1 MNKLKLLLILL
12 SAGLLS
18 ACGESTDNEMS
29 GADMQ
34 KKVDYWVAPMDPNYK
49 RDKPGKSPMGMD
61 LIPVYKEAPA
71 AKKEKKIAYWV
82 APMDA
87 NYRRDEA
94 GKSPMGMDLVP
105 VYKVQPMEKKID
117 YWVAPMDANYRRDKP
132 GKSPMGM
139 DLVPVYIQT
148 GDDAGA
154 VIISPA
160 MVQNLGVRT
169 AMVERGR
176 LGRMIDTV
184 GYVSFDESLIGHIH
198 LRIEGWIEKLY
209 VSNEG
214 ERVKKGDPLFELYSP
229 TLVNAQEEYLEAL
242 KTKNK
247 RLIRSSR
254 DRLSSLDISSDQIDK
269 LGKTRKVKQ
278 HVTFRAPQDGIVTS
292 LNASKGMFVKPATR
306 IMSLVDLS
314 KVWVQVEVFEQQTGW
329 VKQGQP
335 AEMTLSFLPGQT
347 WQGDVVYVYP
357 ELDKMTRTLRVRLQF
372 DNPDESLKPN
382 MYANVKLYSGIKQD
396 ILFVPRE
403 AIIDSGR
410 MKRVLVAKEGG
421 KFYAR
426 EVKTGIESGEYTE
439 ILDGLQEAEKVVV
452 SGQFLIDSEASLKGS
467 MSRMGD
473 GE

>member
-1 MNKLKLLLILL
+1 MKIIIIVLTVFLNFLLVACNDGTED
-12 SAGLLS
+12 SATS
-18 ACGESTDNEMS
+18 MTD
-29 GADMQ
+29 D
-34 KKVDYWVAPMDPNYK
+34 
-49 RDKPGKSPMGMD
+49 GKEID
-61 LIPVYKEAPA
+61 
-71 AKKEKKIAYWV
+71 YWV

-87 NYRRDEA
+87 NYRRDEP

-105 VYKVQPMEKKID
+105 VYKEQPMEKKID

-139 DLVPVYIQT
+139 DLVPVYVQT

-154 VIISPA
+154 VTISPA

-169 AMVERGR
+169 AMVEKGR

-242 KTKNK
+242 KSKNQ

-254 DRLSSLDISSDQIDK
+254 DRLLSLDISADQIDK
-269 LGKTRKVKQ
+269 LRKTRKVKQ
-278 HVTFRAPQDGIVTS
+278 NVTFRAPQDGIVTS
-292 LNASKGMFVKPATR
+292 LNTPQGMFVKPATR

-314 KVWVQVEVFEQQTGW
+314 KVWVQVEVFEQQVGW

-335 AEMTLSFLPGQT
+335 AEMVLSFLPGQI

-357 ELDKMTRTLRVRLQF
+357 ELDKKTRTLRVRLQF
-372 DNPDESLKPN
+372 DNLDESLKPN

-396 ILFVPRE
+396 VLFVPRE
-403 AIIDSGR
+403 AIINSGR
-410 MKRVLVAKEGG
+410 MTRVLVAKEGG

-439 ILDGLQEAEKVVV
+439 ILDGLQEGEKVVV
-452 SGQFLIDSEASLKGS
+452 SGQFLIDSEASL
-467 MSRMGD
+467 SR
-473 GE
+473 

>member
-1 MNKLKLLLILL
+1 MNKSKILLILL
-12 SAGLLS
+12 LASLIS
-18 ACGESTDNEMS
+18 ACESGDKDSDNSASMDAGKEI
-29 GADMQ
+29 
-34 KKVDYWVAPMDPNYK
+34 DYWVAPMDANYR
-49 RDKPGKSPMGMD
+49 RDQPGKSPMGMD
-61 LIPVYKEAPA
+61 LVPVYKE
-71 AKKEKKIAYWV
+71 KKAEKKIAYWV

-87 NYRRDEA
+87 NYRRDKA

-105 VYKVQPMEKKID
+105 VYEE
-117 YWVAPMDANYRRDKP
+117 
-132 GKSPMGM
+132 
-139 DLVPVYIQT
+139 T
-148 GDDAGA
+148 GDDADA

-169 AMVERGR
+169 AVVEKGR

-209 VSNEG
+209 VTNEG
-214 ERVKKGDPLFELYSP
+214 ERVIKGDPLFELYSP

-242 KTKNK
+242 KSKNP

-269 LGKTRKVKQ
+269 LRKTRKVKQ
-278 HVTFRAPQDGIVTS
+278 TVTFRAPQDGIVTS
-292 LNASKGMFVKPATR
+292 MNTPQGMFVKPATR

-314 KVWVQVEVFEQQTGW
+314 KVWVQVEVFEQQAGW
-329 VKQGQP
+329 VKEGQP
-335 AEMTLSFLPGQT
+335 AEISLSFLPGQI

-357 ELDKMTRTLRVRLQF
+357 ELDKKTRTLRVRLQF

-382 MYANVKLYSGIKQD
+382 MYADVKLYSGIKQD
-396 ILFVPRE
+396 VLFVPRE
-403 AIIDSGR
+403 AIINSGR
-410 MKRVLVAKEGG
+410 MTRVLVAKEVG

-439 ILDGLQEAEKVVV
+439 ILDGLQEGEKVVT

-467 MSRMGD
+467 LTRMSD

>member
-1 MNKLKLLLILL
+1 MNRLNIFVIVVITALF
-12 SAGLLS
+12 S
-18 ACGESTDNEMS
+18 ACESGDDKTDK
-29 GADMQ
+29 A
-34 KKVDYWVAPMDPNYK
+34 
-49 RDKPGKSPMGMD
+49 MGSD
-61 LIPVYKEAPA
+61 DG
-71 AKKEKKIAYWV
+71 KKINYWV

-87 NYRRDEA
+87 SYRRDKP

-105 VYKVQPMEKKID
+105 VYKETPAAQKEKKIA

-139 DLVPVYIQT
+139 DLVPVYEET

-154 VIISPA
+154 VTISPA

-169 AMVERGR
+169 AMTERGR

-184 GYVSFDESLIGHIH
+184 GFVSFDESLIGHIH

-214 ERVKKGDPLFELYSP
+214 ERVKMGDPLFELYSP

-242 KTKNK
+242 KSKNQ

-254 DRLSSLDISSDQIDK
+254 DRLLSLDISVDQIDK
-269 LGKTRKVKQ
+269 LRKTRKVKQ
-278 HVTFRAPQDGIVTS
+278 NVTFRAPQDGIVTS
-292 LNASKGMFVKPATR
+292 LNTPQGMFVKPATR

-314 KVWVQVEVFEQQTGW
+314 KVWVQVEIFERQASW
-329 VKQGQP
+329 VKEGQP
-335 AEMTLSFLPGQT
+335 AEMSLAFLPGQI
-347 WQGDVVYVYP
+347 WEGDVVYVYP
-357 ELDKMTRTLRVRLQF
+357 ELDKKTRTLRVRLQF

-382 MYANVKLYSGIKQD
+382 MYANVKLYTGIKEN
-396 ILFVPRE
+396 ILYVPRE

-410 MKRVLVAKEGG
+410 MTRVLIAKEGG

-439 ILDGLQEAEKVVV
+439 ILDGLQEGDKVVV

-467 MSRMGD
+467 LTRMSD

>member
-1 MNKLKLLLILL
+1 MKIIIIVFTVFLNFLLVACNDGTEN
-12 SAGLLS
+12 SATGM
-18 ACGESTDNEMS
+18 TD
-29 GADMQ
+29 D
-34 KKVDYWVAPMDPNYK
+34 
-49 RDKPGKSPMGMD
+49 GK
-61 LIPVYKEAPA
+61 E
-71 AKKEKKIAYWV
+71 
-82 APMDA
+82 
-87 NYRRDEA
+87 
-94 GKSPMGMDLVP
+94 
-105 VYKVQPMEKKID
+105 ID
-117 YWVAPMDANYRRDKP
+117 YWVAPMDANYRRDEP

-139 DLVPVYIQT
+139 DLVPVYVQT

-154 VIISPA
+154 VTISPA

-169 AMVERGR
+169 AMAEKGR

-184 GYVSFDESLIGHIH
+184 GYVSYDESLIGHIH

-209 VSNEG
+209 VANEG

-242 KTKNK
+242 KSKNQ

-254 DRLSSLDISSDQIDK
+254 DRLTSLDISSDQIDK

-292 LNASKGMFVKPATR
+292 MKTPQGMFVKPATR

-314 KVWVQVEVFEQQTGW
+314 KVWVQVEVFEQQVAW

-335 AEMTLSFLPGQT
+335 ADMSLTFLPGQT
-347 WQGDVVYVYP
+347 WSGDVVYVYP
-357 ELDKMTRTLRVRLQF
+357 ELDKKTRTLRVRLQF
-372 DNPDESLKPN
+372 DNPDEVLKPN

-396 ILFVPRE
+396 VLFVPRE
-403 AIIDSGR
+403 AIINSGR
-410 MKRVLVAKEGG
+410 MTRVLVAKEGG

-426 EVKTGIESGEYTE
+426 EVKTGIESGDYTE
-439 ILDGLQEAEKVVV
+439 ILDGLQEGEKVVV

-467 MSRMGD
+467 LTRMSD

>member
-1 MNKLKLLLILL
+1 MKKINIFVIALFT
-12 SAGLLS
+12 GLLS
-18 ACGESTDNEMS
+18 SCESGDDNAANS
-29 GADMQ
+29 AGAEQ
-34 KKVDYWVAPMDPNYK
+34 
-49 RDKPGKSPMGMD
+49 GKEID
-61 LIPVYKEAPA
+61 
-71 AKKEKKIAYWV
+71 YWV

-87 NYRRDEA
+87 NYRRDKP

-117 YWVAPMDANYRRDKP
+117 YWVAPMDANYRRDKA

-139 DLVPVYIQT
+139 DLVPVYMQT

-154 VIISPA
+154 VTISPA

-169 AMVERGR
+169 AMVEMGR

-209 VSNEG
+209 VTNEG
-214 ERVKKGDPLFELYSP
+214 ERVKKGDSLFELYSP

-242 KTKNK
+242 KSKNQ

-269 LGKTRKVKQ
+269 LRKTRKVKQ
-278 HVTFRAPQDGIVTS
+278 SVTFRAPQDGIVTS
-292 LNASKGMFVKPATR
+292 LNTPQGMFVKPATR

-314 KVWVQVEVFEQQTGW
+314 KVWVQVEVFERQVGW
-329 VKQGQP
+329 VKEGQP
-335 AEMTLSFLPGQT
+335 AEISLSFLPGQT

-357 ELDKMTRTLRVRLQF
+357 ELDKKTRTLRVRLQF

-396 ILFVPRE
+396 VLFVPRE

-410 MKRVLVAKEGG
+410 MTRVLVAKEGG

-439 ILDGLQEAEKVVV
+439 ILDGLQEGEKVVV

-467 MSRMGD
+467 LTRMGD

>member
-1 MNKLKLLLILL
+1 MKKLKLILILL

-18 ACGESTDNEMS
+18 ACGESTEGEMS
-29 GADMQ
+29 GEDME

-49 RDKPGKSPMGMD
+49 KDKPGKSPMGMD
-61 LIPVYKEAPA
+61 LIPVYKDTMT

-87 NYRRDEA
+87 NYRRDE
-94 GKSPMGMDLVP
+94 
-105 VYKVQPMEKKID
+105 
-117 YWVAPMDANYRRDKP
+117 P

-139 DLVPVYIQT
+139 DLVPVYEET

-154 VIISPA
+154 VTISPA

-169 AMVERGR
+169 AMAERGR

-209 VSNEG
+209 VTNEG
-214 ERVKKGDPLFELYSP
+214 ERVKMGDPLFELYSP

-242 KTKNK
+242 KSKNQ

-254 DRLSSLDISSDQIDK
+254 DRLSSLDISSDQIDE
-269 LGKTRKVKQ
+269 LRKTRKVKQ

-292 LNASKGMFVKPATR
+292 LNTPQGMFVKPATR

-314 KVWVQVEVFEQQTGW
+314 KVWVQVEVFEQQASW

-335 AEMTLSFLPGQT
+335 AEISLSFLPGQT
-347 WQGDVVYVYP
+347 RQGDVVYVYP
-357 ELDKMTRTLRVRLQF
+357 ELDKKTRTLRVRLQF

-396 ILFVPRE
+396 ALFVPRE
-403 AIIDSGR
+403 AIINSGR
-410 MKRVLVAKEGG
+410 MTRVLVAKEGG

-439 ILDGLQEAEKVVV
+439 ILDGLQGGEKVVI

-467 MSRMGD
+467 LTRMGD

>member
-1 MNKLKLLLILL
+1 M
-12 SAGLLS
+12 
-18 ACGESTDNEMS
+18 
-29 GADMQ
+29 
-34 KKVDYWVAPMDPNYK
+34 
-49 RDKPGKSPMGMD
+49 
-61 LIPVYKEAPA
+61 
-71 AKKEKKIAYWV
+71 KKIIIVLTVFLNFLLVACNDYTEDNATSMTDDGKEIDYWV

-87 NYRRDEA
+87 NYRRDEP

-105 VYKVQPMEKKID
+105 VYKEQPVEKKID

-139 DLVPVYIQT
+139 DLVPVYKES

-154 VIISPA
+154 VTISPA

-169 AMVERGR
+169 GMVEKGQ

-242 KTKNK
+242 KSKNQ

-254 DRLSSLDISSDQIDK
+254 DRLSSLDISDDQIDR
-269 LGKTRKVKQ
+269 LRKTRKVKQ
-278 HVTFRAPQDGIVTS
+278 NVTFRAPQDGIVTS
-292 LNASKGMFVKPATR
+292 LNTPQGMFVKPATR

-314 KVWVQVEVFEQQTGW
+314 KVWVQVEVFEQQAGW

-335 AEMTLSFLPGQT
+335 AEMSLSFSPGQT
-347 WQGDVVYVYP
+347 WKGDVVYVYP
-357 ELDKMTRTLRVRLQF
+357 ELDKKTRTLRVRLQF

-382 MYANVKLYSGIKQD
+382 MYANVKLYSGIKKD
-396 ILFVPRE
+396 VLFVPRE
-403 AIIDSGR
+403 AIINSGR
-410 MKRVLVAKEGG
+410 MTRVLAAKEGG

-439 ILDGLQEAEKVVV
+439 ILDGLQEGEKVVI

-467 MSRMGD
+467 LTRMSD

>member
-1 MNKLKLLLILL
+1 MKIIIIVLTVFLNFLLVACNDSTED
-12 SAGLLS
+12 SATS
-18 ACGESTDNEMS
+18 MTD
-29 GADMQ
+29 G
-34 KKVDYWVAPMDPNYK
+34 
-49 RDKPGKSPMGMD
+49 GKEID
-61 LIPVYKEAPA
+61 
-71 AKKEKKIAYWV
+71 YWV

-105 VYKVQPMEKKID
+105 VYKEQPMEKKID

-139 DLVPVYIQT
+139 DLVPVYKES

-154 VIISPA
+154 VTISPA

-169 AMVERGR
+169 AMVEKGR

-229 TLVNAQEEYLEAL
+229 TL
-242 KTKNK
+242 
-247 RLIRSSR
+247 
-254 DRLSSLDISSDQIDK
+254 DISDDQIDK
-269 LGKTRKVKQ
+269 LRKTRKVKQ
-278 HVTFRAPQDGIVTS
+278 NVTFRAPQDGIVTS
-292 LNASKGMFVKPATR
+292 LNTPQGMFVKPATR

-314 KVWVQVEVFEQQTGW
+314 KVWVQVEVFEQQVGW

-335 AEMTLSFLPGQT
+335 AEMVLSFLPGQI

-357 ELDKMTRTLRVRLQF
+357 ELDKKTRTLRVRLQF
-372 DNPDESLKPN
+372 DNPEESLKPN

-396 ILFVPRE
+396 VLFVPRE
-403 AIIDSGR
+403 AIINSGR
-410 MKRVLVAKEGG
+410 MTRVLVAKEGG

-439 ILDGLQEAEKVVV
+439 ILDGLQEGEKVVI

-467 MSRMGD
+467 LTRMGD

>member
-1 MNKLKLLLILL
+1 
-12 SAGLLS
+12 
-18 ACGESTDNEMS
+18 
-29 GADMQ
+29 
-34 KKVDYWVAPMDPNYK
+34 
-49 RDKPGKSPMGMD
+49 MGMD
-61 LIPVYKEAPA
+61 LIPVYKEATT
-71 AKKEKKIAYWV
+71 AKKEKIIAYWV

-87 NYRRDEA
+87 NYRRDE
-94 GKSPMGMDLVP
+94 
-105 VYKVQPMEKKID
+105 
-117 YWVAPMDANYRRDKP
+117 P

-139 DLVPVYIQT
+139 DLVPVYEET

-154 VIISPA
+154 VTISPA

-169 AMVERGR
+169 AMTERGR

-209 VSNEG
+209 VTNEG
-214 ERVKKGDPLFELYSP
+214 ERVKMGDPLFELYSP

-242 KTKNK
+242 KSKNQ

-254 DRLSSLDISSDQIDK
+254 DRLTSLDISSDQIDK
-269 LGKTRKVKQ
+269 LRKTRKVKQ

-292 LNASKGMFVKPATR
+292 LNTPQGMFVKPATR

-314 KVWVQVEVFEQQTGW
+314 KVWVQVEVFEQQVGW

-335 AEMTLSFLPGQT
+335 AEISLSFLPGQT

-357 ELDKMTRTLRVRLQF
+357 ELDKKTRTLRVRLQF

-382 MYANVKLYSGIKQD
+382 MYVNVKLYSGIKQD
-396 ILFVPRE
+396 ALFVPRE
-403 AIIDSGR
+403 AIINSGR
-410 MKRVLVAKEGG
+410 MTRVLVAKEGG

-439 ILDGLQEAEKVVV
+439 ILDGLQEGEKVVI

-467 MSRMGD
+467 LTRMGD

>member
-1 MNKLKLLLILL
+1 MKIIIIVTTVFLNFLLVACNDGTEN
-12 SAGLLS
+12 SATS
-18 ACGESTDNEMS
+18 MS
-29 GADMQ
+29 D
-34 KKVDYWVAPMDPNYK
+34 D
-49 RDKPGKSPMGMD
+49 GKEID
-61 LIPVYKEAPA
+61 
-71 AKKEKKIAYWV
+71 YWV

-87 NYRRDEA
+87 NYRRDEP
-94 GKSPMGMDLVP
+94 GTSPMGMDLVP
-105 VYKVQPMEKKID
+105 VYKEQPMEQKID

-139 DLVPVYIQT
+139 DLVPVYKES

-154 VIISPA
+154 VTISPA

-169 AMVERGR
+169 AIVEKGR

-214 ERVKKGDPLFELYSP
+214 ERVKKDDPLFELYSP

-242 KTKNK
+242 KSKNQ

-254 DRLSSLDISSDQIDK
+254 DRLSSLDISADQIDT
-269 LGKTRKVKQ
+269 LRKTRKVKQ
-278 HVTFRAPQDGIVTS
+278 NVTFRAPQDGIVTS
-292 LNASKGMFVKPATR
+292 LNTPQGMFVKPATR

-314 KVWVQVEVFEQQTGW
+314 KVWVQVEVFEQQAGW
-329 VKQGQP
+329 VEQGQP

-347 WQGDVVYVYP
+347 WEGDVVFVYP
-357 ELDKMTRTLRVRLQF
+357 ELDKKTRTLRVRLQF
-372 DNPDESLKPN
+372 DNPEESLKPN

-396 ILFVPRE
+396 VLFVPRE
-403 AIIDSGR
+403 AIINSGR
-410 MKRVLVAKEGG
+410 MTRVLVAKEGG
-421 KFYAR
+421 RFYAR

-439 ILDGLQEAEKVVV
+439 ILGGLQEGEKVVI

-467 MSRMGD
+467 LTRMGD